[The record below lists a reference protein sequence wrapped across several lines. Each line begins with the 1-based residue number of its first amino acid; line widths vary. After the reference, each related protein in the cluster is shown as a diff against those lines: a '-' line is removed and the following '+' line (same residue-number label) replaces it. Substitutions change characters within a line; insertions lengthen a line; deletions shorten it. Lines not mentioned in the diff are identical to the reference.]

1 MFAREVAQLQDAKAV
16 EIEEAK
22 EFARSNSL
30 SFMETSALDATNVE
44 AAFHSI
50 LTGIK
55 AITSCT
61 KYTLNKLEKKHKML
75 LREFLPAFPSPI
87 CLT

>member
-1 MFAREVAQLQDAKAV
+1 M

-50 LTGIK
+50 LTGK
-55 AITSCT
+55 SHHE
-61 KYTLNKLEKKHKML
+61 LHKIHS
-75 LREFLPAFPSPI
+75 ASVS
-87 CLT
+87 

>member
-1 MFAREVAQLQDAKAV
+1 M

-50 LTGIK
+50 LTGELHKIYS
-55 AITSCT
+55 ASWR
-61 KYTLNKLEKKHKML
+61 KKH
-75 LREFLPAFPSPI
+75 
-87 CLT
+87 

>member
-1 MFAREVAQLQDAKAV
+1 MVALMVHGPKLYFIDVARSSRAV

-55 AITSCT
+55 GITSCT
-61 KYTLNKLEKKHKML
+61 K
-75 LREFLPAFPSPI
+75 
-87 CLT
+87 